1 MLRESR
7 FPIAAAALAAVAL
20 VAPAP
25 SRAEEETTWHGSL
38 ADGLSAA
45 KKSGRPLLV
54 VTIWKPD
61 V

>member
-1 MLRESR
+1 MSTRWT
-7 FPIAAAALAAVAL
+7 ALFGATVVAGVL
-20 VAPAP
+20 ATGAG
-25 SRAEEETTWHGSL
+25 ADDDAWHRTL
-38 ADGLSAA
+38 DDGLKAG